1 LCDNN
6 EDKEIPM
13 RTISTSIMAVIFA
26 VCFVLAASSH
36 FAEGAEMMM
45 EKGEMKVKNWAA
57 GAEMME
63 KEGEMMVEKGGMKVK
78 EGEMEMEKGDVMM
91 EKGKMMEKEGEMMK

>member
-1 LCDNN
+1 MSCNN
-6 EDKEIPM
+6 KEDKEIPM

-26 VCFVLAASSH
+26 VCFVLAANSH
-36 FAEGAEMMM
+36 FAEGAEMMEKKSEMMM

-63 KEGEMMVEKGGMKVK
+63 KEGEMM
-78 EGEMEMEKGDVMM
+78 M
-91 EKGKMMEKEGEMMK
+91 EKGKMMKKEGEMMK